1 MEKHSIRS
9 ISASSRLVVI
19 IFEKLQYFRSK
30 YWNCT
35 IFQFWVH
42 TNSNKIINNNCTTF
56 NWKLAKEFVFYNLIA
71 RKQRFF
77 SIDFDICDWKN
88 GRHSKPRIKRF
99 RGNINEIVDC
109 GTSEAILRQ
118 RARKISKVCVSCAA
132 MSPKWKL
139 ILAKIPLC
147 VKTSDCR
154 TLIQT

>member
-1 MEKHSIRS
+1 M
-9 ISASSRLVVI
+9 
-19 IFEKLQYFRSK
+19 QYFRPE
-30 YWNCT
+30 YRNCT

-42 TNSNKIINNNCTTF
+42 TNSNKIINNNRRRF
-56 NWKLAKEFVFYNLIA
+56 NWKLAKELVFYNLIA
-71 RKQRFF
+71 RKQGFFF

-88 GRHSKPRIKRF
+88 GWHSKSRIKRF

-118 RARKISKVCVSCAA
+118 RARKIWKVCVWCAA